1 MIKIKQNT
9 FFGISLLLLSCQIE
23 GMELYVA
30 ADGSDSNTGTIDA
43 PFATII
49 HARNT
54 VRKKLLVITKVILP
68 FPCAVVYTVWKRHLY
83 SIWKIQ
89 LPKDILYGIRHI
101 RMRSQ

>member
-54 VRKKLLVITKVILP
+54 VRKKIAGNYQGNITVSLRGGVYRLEETLV
-68 FPCAVVYTVWKRHLY
+68 
-83 SIWKIQ
+83 Q
-89 LPKDILYGIRHI
+89 LPKDIMYGIRHI
-101 RMRSQ
+101 RMRNQ